1 MSNVLEYKGYHT
13 KVQYD
18 AETCILHGK
27 IEGIRDFVNFEASN
41 PEEVEKEFRAAVDD
55 YLEFCEEVGKAP
67 DKEYR
72 GTFNVRIDPSLHRE
86 LALEA
91 DKKDISMNQMVES
104 AIDAYLHHKN
114 VPVKTVI
121 YIKENETKSKIEQSP
136 FTVNYSLDDY
146 FSQTPV
152 VKSYVK

>member
-1 MSNVLEYKGYHT
+1 MNNILEYKGYHT

-18 AETCILHGK
+18 AETNSLHGK
-27 IEGIRDFVNFEASN
+27 IEGIRDFVNFEAESLDD
-41 PEEVEKEFRAAVDD
+41 VKKEFHAAVDD

-72 GTFNVRIDPSLHRE
+72 GTFNVRINPTLHRE

-91 DKKDISMNQMVES
+91 DKKEISMNQMVES
-104 AIDAYLHHKN
+104 AIDAYLHQKT
-114 VPVKTVI
+114 VPVKTIV
-121 YIKENETKSKIEQSP
+121 YIKENETKSTIEQSP

-146 FSQTPV
+146 FSQTPM

>member
-18 AETCILHGK
+18 TETCILHGK
-27 IEGIRDFVNFEASN
+27 IEGIRDFVNFETSN
-41 PEEVEKEFRAAVDD
+41 PEEVEKEFHAAVDD

-72 GTFNVRIDPSLHRE
+72 GTFNVRINPTLHRE

-91 DKKDISMNQMVES
+91 DKKEISMNQMVES
-104 AIDAYLHHKN
+104 AIEAYLHKN
-114 VPVKTVI
+114 QAPVKTIV
-121 YIKENETKSKIEQSP
+121 YVKENRQ
-136 FTVNYSLDDY
+136 NRHRR
-146 FSQTPV
+146 SQP
-152 VKSYVK
+152 